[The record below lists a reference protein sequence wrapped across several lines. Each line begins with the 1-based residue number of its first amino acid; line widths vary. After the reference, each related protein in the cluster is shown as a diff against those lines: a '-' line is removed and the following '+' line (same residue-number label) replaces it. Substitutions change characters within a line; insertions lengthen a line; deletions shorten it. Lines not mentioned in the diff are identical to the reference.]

1 MNINTYSTI
10 KEMKGRFLNM
20 ERVKKKIWKV
30 LLMIP
35 VLLLFSGSVLVCQAS
50 EIEATTE
57 STTETSIAA
66 SQEAATEEPTTE
78 EQTTEAR
85 KATPGNAW
93 SSTIIGKIDDTPK
106 TLDDIYVVAF
116 WTLLFLGIQVLINLF
131 EFIFNAF

>member
-1 MNINTYSTI
+1 MSINTYSTI
-10 KEMKGRFLNM
+10 REMKGRFLNM

-50 EIEATTE
+50 EIEATAE
-57 STTETSIAA
+57 STMETSTAA
-66 SQEAATEEPTTE
+66 SQEASTEEPTTE
-78 EQTTEAR
+78 EPTTNVR
-85 KATPGNAW
+85 KATPGDAW
-93 SSTIIGKIDDTPK
+93 YSSIVGKTDNTPK

-116 WTLLFLGIQVLINLF
+116 WILLFLGIQVLINLF

>member
-10 KEMKGRFLNM
+10 REMKGRFLNM

-35 VLLLFSGSVLVCQAS
+35 VLLLFSSSLVCQAS

-57 STTETSIAA
+57 ATTKTSTAA
-66 SQEAATEEPTTE
+66 SQEAVPEEPTTE

-106 TLDDIYVVAF
+106 TLDDIYVVSF
-116 WTLLFLGIQVLINLF
+116 WTLLFVGILTLLVLF
-131 EFIFNAF
+131 VFIFNAF

>member
-1 MNINTYSTI
+1 MSINTYSTI
-10 KEMKGRFLNM
+10 REMKGRFLNM

-85 KATPGNAW
+85 KATPGDAW
-93 SSTIIGKIDDTPK
+93 YSSIMGKTDDTPK

-116 WTLLFLGIQVLINLF
+116 WTLLFVGILTLLVLF
-131 EFIFNAF
+131 VFIFNAF

>member
-10 KEMKGRFLNM
+10 REMKGRFLNM

-50 EIEATTE
+50 EIEASTE
-57 STTETSIAA
+57 VTTETSTAA

-78 EQTTEAR
+78 TR
-85 KATPGNAW
+85 KATPGDAW
-93 SSTIIGKIDDTPK
+93 YSSIIGKTDNTPK
-106 TLDDIYVVAF
+106 TLDDVYLLAF
-116 WTLLFLGIQVLINLF
+116 WTLLVHMIMVLIILF

>member
-1 MNINTYSTI
+1 MSINTYSTI
-10 KEMKGRFLNM
+10 REMKGRFLNM

-50 EIEATTE
+50 EIEAIAE
-57 STTETSIAA
+57 STMETSTAA

-78 EQTTEAR
+78 EPTTEVR
-85 KATPGNAW
+85 KATPGDAW
-93 SSTIIGKIDDTPK
+93 YSSIVGKTDNTPK

-116 WTLLFLGIQVLINLF
+116 WILLFLGIQVLINLF

>member
-1 MNINTYSTI
+1 
-10 KEMKGRFLNM
+10 M

-35 VLLLFSGSVLVCQAS
+35 VLLLFSGSVMVCQAS
-50 EIEATTE
+50 EIEATVE
-57 STTETSIAA
+57 STTETSTAA

-78 EQTTEAR
+78 VR
-85 KATPGNAW
+85 KATPGDAWYSSIVGKTDNA
-93 SSTIIGKIDDTPK
+93 PK

>member
-1 MNINTYSTI
+1 
-10 KEMKGRFLNM
+10 M

-50 EIEATTE
+50 EIEAIAE
-57 STTETSIAA
+57 STMETSTAA

-78 EQTTEAR
+78 EPTTEVR
-85 KATPGNAW
+85 KATPGDAW
-93 SSTIIGKIDDTPK
+93 YSSIVGKTDNTPK

-116 WTLLFLGIQVLINLF
+116 WILLFLGIQVLINLF

>member
-1 MNINTYSTI
+1 
-10 KEMKGRFLNM
+10 
-20 ERVKKKIWKV
+20 
-30 LLMIP
+30 MIP
-35 VLLLFSGSVLVCQAS
+35 VLLLFSSSVLVCQAS

-57 STTETSIAA
+57 STTETSTAA

-78 EQTTEAR
+78 EPTTEEPTTEVR
-85 KATPGNAW
+85 KATPGDAW
-93 SSTIIGKIDDTPK
+93 YSSIVGKTDNTPK

>member
-1 MNINTYSTI
+1 
-10 KEMKGRFLNM
+10 M

-66 SQEAATEEPTTE
+66 SQEAVPEEPTTE
-78 EQTTEAR
+78 TR
-85 KATPGNAW
+85 KATPGDAW
-93 SSTIIGKIDDTPK
+93 YSSIMGKTDDTPK

-116 WTLLFLGIQVLINLF
+116 WTLLFVGILTLLVLF
-131 EFIFNAF
+131 VFIFNAF

>member
-1 MNINTYSTI
+1 MSINTYSTI
-10 KEMKGRFLNM
+10 REMKGRFLNM

-50 EIEATTE
+50 EIEASTE
-57 STTETSIAA
+57 VTTETSTAA

-78 EQTTEAR
+78 TR
-85 KATPGNAW
+85 KATPGDAW
-93 SSTIIGKIDDTPK
+93 YSSIIGKTDNTPK
-106 TLDDIYVVAF
+106 TLDDVYLLAF
-116 WTLLFLGIQVLINLF
+116 WTLLVHMIMVLIILF

>member
-1 MNINTYSTI
+1 
-10 KEMKGRFLNM
+10 M
-20 ERVKKKIWKV
+20 ERVKKKIWKA

-57 STTETSIAA
+57 STTEASTTA
-66 SQEAATEEPTTE
+66 SQETATEEPTTE
-78 EQTTEAR
+78 EPTTETR
-85 KATPGNAW
+85 RATPGDAW
-93 SSTIIGKIDDTPK
+93 YSSIEGKTDNTPK

-116 WTLLFLGIQVLINLF
+116 WTLLFLGMQVLISLF

>member
-1 MNINTYSTI
+1 
-10 KEMKGRFLNM
+10 M

-35 VLLLFSGSVLVCQAS
+35 VLLLFSSSLVCQAS
-50 EIEATTE
+50 EIEASTE
-57 STTETSIAA
+57 VTTETSTAA

-116 WTLLFLGIQVLINLF
+116 WTLLFVGILTLLVLF
-131 EFIFNAF
+131 VFIFNAF

>member
-1 MNINTYSTI
+1 MSINTYSTI
-10 KEMKGRFLNM
+10 REMKGRFLNM

-50 EIEATTE
+50 EIEATAE
-57 STTETSIAA
+57 STMETSTAA
-66 SQEAATEEPTTE
+66 SQEAATEEPTTNV
-78 EQTTEAR
+78 R
-85 KATPGNAW
+85 KATPGDAW
-93 SSTIIGKIDDTPK
+93 YSSIVGKTDNTPK

-116 WTLLFLGIQVLINLF
+116 WILLFLGIQVLINLF